1 VIYDHKYRMVYKKN
15 VLNVDAE
22 LQNTSTELYQTKYIF
37 SFIDMYTQIH
47 MDTSYFNEI
56 FNKVVLHVKMQKK
69 LQSI

>member
-1 VIYDHKYRMVYKKN
+1 MKYDHKYRMVYKKN

-47 MDTSYFNEI
+47 MDTSYFNQI
-56 FNKVVLHVKMQKK
+56 FNKVVLHVKNAKK

>member
-1 VIYDHKYRMVYKKN
+1 MIYDHKYRMVYKKN

>member
-1 VIYDHKYRMVYKKN
+1 VKYDHKYRMVYKKN

-47 MDTSYFNEI
+47 MDTSYFNQI
-56 FNKVVLHVKMQKK
+56 FNKVVLHVKNAKK